1 MLART
6 GPPLERAPTWMRL
19 PVLVAVDVAGAAAA
33 VSVRRC
39 GERGTGPDRSGNSL
53 AYSEDRATSVR
64 AAVGS
69 GSGASGL
76 GDWNAAG
83 AAVPVM

>member
-1 MLART
+1 M
-6 GPPLERAPTWMRL
+6 E
-19 PVLVAVDVAGAAAA
+19 VAGADDA
-33 VSVRRC
+33 VSVRRW
-39 GERGTGPDRSGNSL
+39 GGRGTGPDRSGSSL
-53 AYSEDRATSVR
+53 AYSDDRATSVR
-64 AAVGS
+64 ATVGS